1 MSPLH
6 QWARYYAGLGWHVF
20 PLVAGTKS
28 PFKGSNGSS
37 EATTDLKQI
46 DAWWSANPD
55 ANIGTRPSAGGLY
68 VYDVDPRND
77 GHIDHE
83 RLQALHG
90 PLSSPLK
97 VLSPGGGF
105 HDYYYA
111 PMRADATYNSQ
122 PGALVDGRGID
133 GKYNGYAVLPPSRHP
148 NGRFYEWAAGVT
160 PGAVTPAPIPG
171 FLINVR
177 APRPARTAADYAG
190 KLDDVELIMQ
200 ALSGRDPDD
209 YHSWQPAIASIRHW
223 EEHTEGA
230 EGVGYELAR
239 QWSETSDKH
248 DDGFFEDKWNH
259 HDSFK
264 PGARTLGSLL
274 HEAGMTASQRAPV
287 DAAAAFNS
295 FPPAVTAA
303 PREITW
309 TTQPVD
315 LYRGSTDP
323 AQLLAELQD
332 SDTRDFSARWAAGD
346 IGTLLEDLAWKSGGN
361 CQAVLDM
368 LLMHPA
374 AADTPELRAWIAHN
388 CATRTTWA
396 TVGRL
401 TADQIAAGCERIEV
415 DDGKLVSAERAIV
428 KALAAFPN
436 LFQRNQQLVSVL
448 PDGRI
453 LKHTLNTIASE
464 VETHMRVEKGGKGAP
479 AKLPGE
485 LMRRVV
491 EREWFPGV
499 GEIKAA
505 VPLPVVRADGSVASE
520 QGLDERTG
528 LYVLRGAVRAPR
540 LLTTDEM
547 AEALKRVWAPFA
559 EFPFADQSARA
570 VCLAAMFT
578 AVCRPALPTAP
589 AFLVNAQVFGT
600 GKTLLSS
607 ALLWL
612 TGEKPRMSAIGR
624 EQAEQAKVLTSILDQ
639 GPLTIMFDN
648 VMRYLDASSELC
660 MALTC
665 EEYNSRLLGKS
676 VMLRLPNRAMW
687 VLNGNNVS
695 ISGDMVRRL
704 LPINLCSD
712 EAPELR
718 KHGFDPVEV
727 IRTNMDSIRG
737 DLIDL
742 LVTYSA
748 YGREETRRR
757 IGGYASFEE
766 WNALVRGAVVW
777 LGWGDPIEEMQAQ
790 QQADPEV
797 QKLEMLMGAWFERF
811 GDAGRTT
818 YEILH
823 EPVDPV
829 ACPNWLEAIE
839 LVNTDK
845 HGRNNPQRLGWFL
858 RDMKGR
864 ALNGRKF
871 VGVQDRK
878 RRIVWRLENL

>member
-37 EATTDLKQI
+37 EATTDLARI
-46 DAWWSANPD
+46 DAWWSAHPD

-68 VYDVDPRND
+68 VFDVDPRNGGD
-77 GHIDHE
+77 KSFAE
-83 RLQALHG
+83 LQSIHG
-90 PLSSPLK
+90 PIGSMLR
-97 VLSPGGGF
+97 VDSPGGGF
-105 HDYYYA
+105 HLYYAA
-111 PMRADATYNSQ
+111 PMRADAAYSSQ
-122 PGALVDGRGID
+122 PAQGID
-133 GKYNGYAVLPPSRHP
+133 GKYNGYAALPPSRHP
-148 NGRFYEWAAGVT
+148 NGGLYQWVGDL
-160 PGAVTPAPIPG
+160 PSAVRADPIPQW
-171 FLINVR
+171 LINVR
-177 APRPARTAADYAG
+177 QPRAAREAVDYSG

-200 ALSGRDPDD
+200 ALAGRDPED
-209 YHSWQPAIASIRHW
+209 YHSWVHAIASVKHW
-223 EEHTEGA
+223 EDHTDGA
-230 EGVGYELAR
+230 EGVGFELAR

-248 DDGFFEDKWNH
+248 DDGAFEDKWNTW
-259 HDSFK
+259 DSYK
-264 PGARTLGSLL
+264 PGARSLGSLL
-274 HEAGMTASQRAPV
+274 HEAGMTAGQRAPI
-287 DAAAAFNS
+287 DAAAVFNS
-295 FPPAVTAA
+295 FPPAVVAA
-303 PREITW
+303 PRPIAW
-309 TTQPVD
+309 TTEPVE
-315 LYRGSTDP
+315 LYRGSLEP

-332 SDTRDFSARWAAGD
+332 SDTRDFSARWSAGD
-346 IGTLLEDLAWKSGGN
+346 IGTLLDDLAWKSGGN

-374 AADTPELRAWIAHN
+374 AVDTPELRAWIAHN

-428 KALAAFPN
+428 KALPAFPN

-540 LLTTDEM
+540 LLDTADM
-547 AEALKRVWAPFA
+547 AEALQRVWAPFA

-578 AVCRPALPTAP
+578 TVCRPALATSP
-589 AFLVNAQVFGT
+589 AFIVNAQTYGT
-600 GKTLLSS
+600 GKTLLSTAILS
-607 ALLWL
+607 L
-612 TGEKPRMSAIGR
+612 TGESPRIAAISKDST
-624 EQAEQAKVLTSILDQ
+624 EQAKVLTSILDV
-639 GPLTIMFDN
+639 GPLSVMFDN
-648 VMRYLDASSELC
+648 VIGYLNASSELC

-665 EEYNSRLLGKS
+665 EEYIGRLLGQSK
-676 VMLRLPNRAMW
+676 MLKLPNRAVW
-687 VLNGNNVS
+687 VLNGNNVGV
-695 ISGDMVRRL
+695 SGDAVRRI

-712 EAPELR
+712 ENPELR
-718 KHGFDPVEV
+718 KHTFDPVTMV
-727 IRTNMDSIRG
+727 RQNLDGYRG

-742 LVTYSA
+742 LATYSA
-748 YGREETRRR
+748 YGREETRSR

-777 LGWGDPIEEMQAQ
+777 FGWGDPIEEMQAQ
-790 QQADPEV
+790 QDADPEV
-797 QKLEMLMGAWFERF
+797 QKLELLMAAWDQRF
-811 GDAGRTT
+811 GPDVQFTF
-818 YEILH
+818 H
-823 EPVDPV
+823 ELQHLPVDPV
-829 ACPNWLEAIE
+829 AHPLWLEAME
-839 LVNTDK
+839 LVNVDNQ
-845 HGRNNPQRLGWFL
+845 GRLNPQRLGWFL
-858 RDMKGR
+858 RSMKGR
-864 ALNGRKF
+864 MLNRMKFIGRID
-871 VGVQDRK
+871 GH
-878 RRIVWRLENL
+878 RRTKWSLSKT